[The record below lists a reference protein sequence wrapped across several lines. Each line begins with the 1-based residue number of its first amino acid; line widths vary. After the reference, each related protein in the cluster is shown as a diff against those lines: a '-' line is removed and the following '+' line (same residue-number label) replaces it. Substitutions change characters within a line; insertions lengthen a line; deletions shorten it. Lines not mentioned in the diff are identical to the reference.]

1 MEHLLLSDQERGG
14 DEDVLLLPLP
24 DGRVDQ
30 PVADLSLAVARLGQE
45 GEVLLEGGEE
55 GGQGGLAA
63 VTAPVQLGELEEDPA
78 EVAAQ

>member
-1 MEHLLLSDQERGG
+1 MDQS
-14 DEDVLLLPLP
+14 
-24 DGRVDQ
+24 
-30 PVADLSLAVARLGQE
+30 VADLALPVAGLGQE
-45 GEVLLEGGEE
+45 GEVLLDGGEE